1 MVISSIQIASNF
13 TVCTITQALQGEPP
27 AQDAACPNYHTDT
40 QATEISTIFER
51 LRVATTLANACDDK
65 LATQKEAKIQLTN
78 ASAHGQLD
86 LHSQSICDAYG
97 QLLYTGRRKTIMTD
111 CCEEHG
117 MTAFAPV
124 EREMPGI
131 DTKSYQPLLSQQE
144 LIILNMIPPDEQI
157 QGSQETAFNAGI
169 FTNYLYIDQMSATA
183 ITESIIAIFDL
194 FNAIHNFCIIATFL
208 LHKQNL
214 TDHEQLQQNYVK
226 TAHLHVETTHSH
238 QVMLSEAHMSFT
250 DDFNLEHTNQLF
262 TLLANCTN
270 SITANISH
278 CNPSY
283 STKPTATINYTR
295 MKSHTCTT

>member
-1 MVISSIQIASNF
+1 M
-13 TVCTITQALQGEPP
+13 
-27 AQDAACPNYHTDT
+27 
-40 QATEISTIFER
+40 
-51 LRVATTLANACDDK
+51 
-65 LATQKEAKIQLTN
+65 
-78 ASAHGQLD
+78 
-86 LHSQSICDAYG
+86 
-97 QLLYTGRRKTIMTD
+97 TGRRRQRSAVGQTATCALTSCGPRDRGSTD
-111 CCEEHG
+111 SLAPRSL
-117 MTAFAPV
+117 TSWALLSLWAFARRTRQ
-124 EREMPGI
+124 REMPRI

-169 FTNYLYIDQMSATA
+169 FTNYLYIDQISATA

-226 TAHLHVETTHSH
+226 TAHLHVETTRSH

-250 DDFNLEHTNQLF
+250 DDFNFEHTNQLF

-283 STKPTATINYTR
+283 STTPTATINYTR
-295 MKSHTCTT
+295 MRSHTCTT